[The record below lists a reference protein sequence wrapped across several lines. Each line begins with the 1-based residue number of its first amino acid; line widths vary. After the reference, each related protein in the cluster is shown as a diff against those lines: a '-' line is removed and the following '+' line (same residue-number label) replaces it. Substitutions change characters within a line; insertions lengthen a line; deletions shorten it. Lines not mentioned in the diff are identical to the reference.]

1 MSKRDQILATTL
13 ELVAEVGFHAASVGL
28 IIKKSGVASGTIY
41 HHFKNKEDLIDT
53 LYSEL
58 KKELGNAIIH
68 NLEQE
73 LNYKD
78 KFILIWKNLFTFY
91 VENPRKFEFL
101 EDYSNSPFIRKEIK
115 IISQSYYQPAIDF
128 FESGIQLGILRD
140 LPINLLINMVFGNVA
155 VLARMVILEEIEL
168 TNELLDNAI
177 QSSWD
182 SAKIN

>member
-13 ELVAEVGFHAASVGL
+13 ELVSEQGFHATSVGL

-53 LYSEL
+53 LYSDL
-58 KKELGNAIIH
+58 KKELGNAIIN

-91 VENPRKFEFL
+91 IENPKKFEFL

-115 IISQSYYQPAIDF
+115 KITQTYYQSAIDF
-128 FESGIQLGILRD
+128 IELGIKLGILRN
-140 LPINLLINMVFGNVA
+140 LPIDLLINIVFGNVA
-155 VLARMVILEEIEL
+155 TLARMVILEEIEL
-168 TNELLDNAI
+168 TNELLNITI

-182 SAKIN
+182 SVKIN